1 MRSAPTRPAST
12 LHEAGIEPDW
22 IIGTSIG
29 AINASLM
36 AGNSPQNRLT
46 RLRELWKKMEQDP
59 IWSFRDIFP
68 DFNEK
73 LSYWSTVTNGIPGV
87 FRPNPLAHAGDS
99 YPLGADNA
107 GYYSTTPLEKTLT
120 ELVDFD
126 LVNQCSPRLTVG
138 AAHVR
143 SSEMHY
149 FDSRDTRLG
158 VRHIMASGALPPAFP
173 AIRIDGELYWDG
185 GILSNTPTEAVFDD
199 NPRKN
204 SLIFAVHLWNPA
216 GAEPTT
222 MAEVLTRHK
231 DVQYSSRIASPI
243 ARQQQAH
250 RLRHVVNQLAAR
262 LELVRAFGDK
272 VFDVIEATPD
282 RLREV
287 DGIGPVRATSI
298 LAAWAEQKAVREI
311 MVFLHSH
318 GVGTARAVR
327 IFKTYGSDAIQV
339 MTENPYRLAR
349 DIRGIGFKTADAIAM
364 KLGIEKTAT
373 IRVRA
378 GISYALTEAMDEGH
392 CAVPLA
398 EKLLEVPQ
406 QLIRAALDLE
416 LQEGTVIADQVG
428 ETPCVFLAGLHRA
441 ERTIADRLTRL
452 ANGTLPWPWIDPD
465 KALPWVEKHIG
476 LALAAS
482 QVAAVRLAL
491 GGFKRSSQHP
501 GVGGCDEHSK
511 AAVGS
516 VWTSAIAVTGSAPCG
531 GAR

>member
-231 DVQYSSRIASPI
+231 DVQYSSRIGNAEPCGAFDRRRHRPASVGR
-243 ARQQQAH
+243 ARPGAGRYH
-250 RLRHVVNQLAAR
+250 
-262 LELVRAFGDK
+262 
-272 VFDVIEATPD
+272 
-282 RLREV
+282 
-287 DGIGPVRATSI
+287 
-298 LAAWAEQKAVREI
+298 
-311 MVFLHSH
+311 
-318 GVGTARAVR
+318 
-327 IFKTYGSDAIQV
+327 
-339 MTENPYRLAR
+339 
-349 DIRGIGFKTADAIAM
+349 
-364 KLGIEKTAT
+364 
-373 IRVRA
+373 RVRRHA
-378 GISYALTEAMDEGH
+378 GGAPHRSL
-392 CAVPLA
+392 P
-398 EKLLEVPQ
+398 
-406 QLIRAALDLE
+406 
-416 LQEGTVIADQVG
+416 
-428 ETPCVFLAGLHRA
+428 AGRPESH
-441 ERTIADRLTRL
+441 
-452 ANGTLPWPWIDPD
+452 
-465 KALPWVEKHIG
+465 HH
-476 LALAAS
+476 
-482 QVAAVRLAL
+482 Q
-491 GGFKRSSQHP
+491 RSSHQP
-501 GVGGCDEHSK
+501 RLDSR
-511 AAVGS
+511 S
-516 VWTSAIAVTGSAPCG
+516 QSARS
-531 GAR
+531 